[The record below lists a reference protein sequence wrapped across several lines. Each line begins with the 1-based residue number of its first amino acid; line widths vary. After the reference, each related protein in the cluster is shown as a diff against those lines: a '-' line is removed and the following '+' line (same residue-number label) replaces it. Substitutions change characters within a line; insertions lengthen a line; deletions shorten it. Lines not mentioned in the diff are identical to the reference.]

1 MHFICQNVKKLI
13 EYRKDYF
20 QIMVFTSEVKNF
32 IKNTLILTLFF
43 TLVLHLSWWYIGPM
57 FGVKTNAWA
66 NDLAFQQVDIN
77 YLGSIA
83 TAMGLQ
89 VGQKEKQIQIGGVN
103 LASNTISIAEVLSSP
118 HAWQQKLIG
127 NNMFAVSSYVNILST
142 DIPKLLDNAVDRSIA
157 LGDHISLLKSY
168 YNKTL
173 ERLTVINEQIAD
185 LNAILAT
192 TSTTINESKAHM
204 QSSYNDYDYSWV
216 DDTID
221 DYITAKNSDT
231 RARVYLIYLDKYKK
245 SYITLQS
252 RNLKLI
258 NTLEDNKEAL
268 IKRSTV
274 VIPQSGTELI
284 KALKLIQTEAEAN
297 AQKALQ

>member
-1 MHFICQNVKKLI
+1 M
-13 EYRKDYF
+13 
-20 QIMVFTSEVKNF
+20 
-32 IKNTLILTLFF
+32 
-43 TLVLHLSWWYIGPM
+43 
-57 FGVKTNAWA
+57 
-66 NDLAFQQVDIN
+66 
-77 YLGSIA
+77 
-83 TAMGLQ
+83 
-89 VGQKEKQIQIGGVN
+89 
-103 LASNTISIAEVLSSP
+103 
-118 HAWQQKLIG
+118 
-127 NNMFAVSSYVNILST
+127 
-142 DIPKLLDNAVDRSIA
+142 
-157 LGDHISLLKSY
+157 
-168 YNKTL
+168 
-173 ERLTVINEQIAD
+173 
-185 LNAILAT
+185 
-192 TSTTINESKAHM
+192 
-204 QSSYNDYDYSWV
+204 